1 MRKPIG
7 QNMIV
12 YDPRGNGKTAL
23 LRYLQ
28 KETLKKEGSKLD
40 ILWTTPIS
48 LEHPEVFA
56 DLVIGDN
63 ASLRNKISSAISRF
77 GRTPGIGNLLQERCQ
92 RKPLIL
98 IIDEAHCL
106 DPKMAGV
113 LLNESQTIRGERHP
127 FLLVLAG
134 TPDLPGT
141 LRKSEAGFWERS
153 EICRLGRLSPEEA
166 MQAITIPLEKAGV
179 SFAPGVAEQIV
190 ERTDCY
196 PYFIQVWGNYIAE
209 RLDQT
214 GARVISMD
222 TVKEVEAKATNECRA
237 MFQDRRNEIRDMGLL
252 AVAESVADAFI
263 QSGEP
268 NLHGG
273 VLKEAIE
280 RGMAGGEP
288 ITHKRIMKKHNQL
301 IHLGYIWQVNHP
313 KGLDYEPGIP
323 SLMSYVHGYSRA

>member
-1 MRKPIG
+1 M
-7 QNMIV
+7 
-12 YDPRGNGKTAL
+12 
-23 LRYLQ
+23 
-28 KETLKKEGSKLD
+28 
-40 ILWTTPIS
+40 
-48 LEHPEVFA
+48 
-56 DLVIGDN
+56 
-63 ASLRNKISSAISRF
+63 
-77 GRTPGIGNLLQERCQ
+77 PGIGNLLRERCQ
-92 RKPLIL
+92 RNPLIL

-106 DPKMAGV
+106 APKMAGV

-127 FLLVLAG
+127 FLLVLVG
-134 TPDLPGT
+134 TPGLPAT

-153 EICRLGRLSPEEA
+153 KICRLGRLSPEEA
-166 MQAITIPLEKAGV
+166 MQAITIPLEEAGV

-190 ERTDCY
+190 ERTDSY

-214 GARVISMD
+214 GAPVISMD
-222 TVKEVEAKATNECRA
+222 TVKEVEAEATNECNM

-280 RGMAGGEP
+280 RGMAGDEP

-301 IHLGYIWQVNHP
+301 IHLGYVWQVNHL